1 MSSTH
6 VAVSRARSTFPQVQ
20 PPSATVKE
28 LVNALFRAIEKA
40 KRGLGFAQEM
50 DEAGLLLASLP
61 LTTEE
66 FGLAS
71 NRLRNANRYV
81 MSGEFGAATWEL
93 GTLRKVLSRQD

>member
-6 VAVSRARSTFPQVQ
+6 IASTTTRPSAPKVQ
-20 PPSATVKE
+20 PAATPIKE
-28 LVNALFRAIEKA
+28 LINAIVRAIDKA
-40 KRGLGFAQEM
+40 KRGLGFAQEI
-50 DEAGLLLASLP
+50 DEAGLIWESLP

-81 MSGEFGAATWEL
+81 MSGELGAASWEL
-93 GTLRKVLSRQD
+93 GTLRKFLSRQD